1 MKKTQLFAGVLST
14 AALAAAVFIA
24 VGCQK
29 NDNAGNPS
37 PTPTAAR
44 VSAEKNSFQEVT
56 SHLDTGGS
64 LYLYISTEAW
74 LDGLSGKVEGW
85 REFANSIPNMNGTDR
100 DNVTRGFDVVTSLIK
115 NSGIEDVSGVGVSS
129 IAWEKGFYHTKSIV
143 HHYKG
148 KGTGYIWS
156 MFGKSPHGLTGLDLL
171 PTTTVAAVFSDVD
184 LPMIMSALEKEIG
197 KSGISGAAEAWQKIP
212 DGFAKATGLKL
223 EDVLNSLGG
232 EYGLVITLD
241 DAKQINLPSPSGQ
254 GMQIPEPGVLLFIK
268 VKDDV
273 IFNRVD
279 KALQGKPGLV
289 QTDREGLKMRTMPVP
304 VPAITLRP
312 SLARSGDYLILA
324 SSDALVEEAL
334 AVKAG
339 KKPGLKST
347 DEFKRLAQGMPEQ
360 GNQFAY
366 VSGKF
371 AKTMHDIQ
379 AKAMENKQANAGQA
393 QFFKQL
399 MSMNNQNAFSYSV
412 SLNGD
417 DGWMTEANGS
427 QDPSK
432 AALLLP
438 VAVAGVMAAV
448 AIPNFVKARETAQR
462 NACALNL
469 RQIDVAKHQWA
480 LEKGKAGQDI
490 PTWDDL
496 KPYLGTSGGQ
506 IPTCPEG
513 GTYRLNKVDDAVTC
527 SVPGHSLSNQ

>member
-1 MKKTQLFAGVLST
+1 MKKMQFLTGTLLT
-14 AALAAAVFIA
+14 AALAAAIFIA
-24 VGCQK
+24 VGCGK
-29 NDNAGNPS
+29 NESGGNP
-37 PTPTAAR
+37 PPTAAR

-64 LYLYISTEAW
+64 LYLYLSTESW
-74 LDGLSGKVEGW
+74 LDGLSGKIDGW
-85 REFANSIPNMNGTDR
+85 RDFANSVPNVKDADR
-100 DNVTRGFDVVTSLIK
+100 QNITRLFDVVTSCIR

-156 MFGKSPHGLTGLDLL
+156 MFGKSPHPLTGLDLM
-171 PTTTVAAVFSDVD
+171 PTTTVMAAFSDVD
-184 LPMIMSALEKEIG
+184 VPLMMSALEKEIG
-197 KSGISGAAEAWQKIP
+197 KSGIPGAAEGWQKIP

-232 EYGLVITLD
+232 EYGIVITLD

-254 GMQIPEPGVLLFIK
+254 GMQIPEPGVILFVK

-273 IFNRVD
+273 IFDRVD
-279 KALQGKPGLV
+279 KLLQGKPGLV

-324 SSDALVEEAL
+324 SSDALVEEVL

-347 DEFKRLAQGMPEQ
+347 DEFKKLAQGMPEQ
-360 GNQFAY
+360 GNQFGY
-366 VSGKF
+366 MSGKF
-371 AKTMHDIQ
+371 ATTMHDIQ
-379 AKAMENKQANAGQA
+379 AKAMENTQKDPGQA
-393 QFFKQL
+393 QFFKKL
-399 MSMNNQNAFSYSV
+399 MSMNNQSAFSYSV

-432 AALLLP
+432 AALLVP
-438 VAVAGVMAAV
+438 VAVVGVMAAV
-448 AIPNFVKARETAQR
+448 AIPNFVKAREAAQR
-462 NACALNL
+462 NSCINQLH
-469 RQIDVAKHQWA
+469 QIDGAKQKWA
-480 LEKGKAGQDI
+480 LENKKMPDDV

-496 KPYLGTSGGQ
+496 KPYLGQ
-506 IPTCPEG
+506 IPVCPEG
-513 GTYRLNKVDDAVTC
+513 GTYHINNLKEAPTC
-527 SVPGHSLSNQ
+527 SIPGHSIN